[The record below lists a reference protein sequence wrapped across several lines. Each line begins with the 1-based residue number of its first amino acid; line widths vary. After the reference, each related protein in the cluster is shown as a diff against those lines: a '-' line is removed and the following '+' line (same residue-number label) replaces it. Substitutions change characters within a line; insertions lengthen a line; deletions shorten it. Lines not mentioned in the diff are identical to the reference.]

1 MVPSKRS
8 LLLHLGAAL
17 LADSY
22 QLHRE
27 GISSIAVLMG
37 NILLARSTHGDDGNE
52 AAMQIHVGDASETC
66 VCVCV

>member
-8 LLLHLGAAL
+8 LLPHVGAAL
-17 LADSY
+17 LANGY

-37 NILLARSTHGDDGNE
+37 NILLVRSTHGDDANE
-52 AAMQIHVGDASETC
+52 AAMQTHGRDASEPCAC
-66 VCVCV
+66 V